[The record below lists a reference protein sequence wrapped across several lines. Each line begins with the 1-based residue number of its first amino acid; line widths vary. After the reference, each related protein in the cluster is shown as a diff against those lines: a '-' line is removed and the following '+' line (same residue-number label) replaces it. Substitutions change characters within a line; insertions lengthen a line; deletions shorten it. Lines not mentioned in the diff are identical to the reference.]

1 MSYSFQVRKIDGGL
15 SLVNEHDPDLAQAA
29 SHILDG
35 AIFTISGHTPSED
48 TSKVGTVAVQLVTV
62 DADRHTFVADARG
75 SYNTEE

>member
-1 MSYSFQVRKIDGGL
+1 MSYSFQVRKKNGTL
-15 SLVNEHDPDLAQAA
+15 ELVADYVQLETVAGHVP
-29 SHILDG
+29 DG
-35 AIFTISGHTPSED
+35 AVFTISGHTPSED